1 MRENILFVDDDENI
15 LRSLETLFAGDDVT
29 ILLADNAKEAL
40 RLMGTREIAL
50 LVTDKRM
57 PEMSGIEL
65 LTVLKGSS
73 PETVKILMTDHDDL
87 PTPLE
92 AARIGELFRIIA
104 KPWDNE
110 ALIHIV
116 REGLEFYRLAMSLR
130 NSDEATILSLAQ
142 VIELKD
148 LHTKGHCDR
157 VASYALMIAD
167 ELGLPEETRLQIKYG
182 SWLHDCGKISVPDT
196 VLNFPG
202 KLNDAEFSTIKK
214 HPLWGAMLARQ
225 ARLSQTVIN
234 IILYHHECYDGAGY
248 PHGLRGNNIPI
259 EARIVSIAETFD
271 ALTSKRPYR
280 EPAPWDQAINL
291 MDALGGID
299 LDPELM
305 NIFHSAFVKGLDT
318 NADVTKTPGNDNG
331 QLQN

>member
-40 RLMGTREIAL
+40 RLMGTREIAV

-65 LTVLKGSS
+65 LTVLKGTS
-73 PETVKILMTDHDDL
+73 PDTVKILMADHDDL

-92 AARIGELFRIIA
+92 AASIDGLFHMIA

-110 ALIHIV
+110 ALIHLV
-116 REGLEFYRLAMSLR
+116 REGLEYYRLVMSLR
-130 NSDEATILSLAQ
+130 SRDEASILSLAQ
-142 VIELKD
+142 AIELKD
-148 LHTKGHCDR
+148 MHTTGHCDR

-167 ELGLPEETRLQIKYG
+167 ELGLPEETRQQIKYG
-182 SWLHDCGKISVPDT
+182 SWLHDCGKINVSDT

-225 ARLSQTVIN
+225 ARLSQTIIN

-248 PHGLRGNNIPI
+248 PHGLRGDNIPL
-259 EARIVSIAETFD
+259 EARIVSIADTFD

-280 EPAPWDQAINL
+280 EALPWDQAINL
-291 MDALGGID
+291 MDALSGVD
-299 LDPELM
+299 LDPVLM
-305 NIFHSAFVKGLDT
+305 NIFPSAIVKGLDT
-318 NADVTKTPGNDNG
+318 K
-331 QLQN
+331 LM